1 MPADK
6 SNRGG
11 ARPNAGRK
19 PGAVNKAT
27 KAAME
32 MAEATGVMP
41 LQFMLDR
48 MRDDQAPIADR
59 MDMAKAAAPYVHAK
73 LSSIDHSSSD
83 GSMTPAQLTPAE
95 RKARIAELEAKP
107 RDRSGAS

>member
-1 MPADK
+1 MSPDK

-27 KAAME
+27 KAARE

-41 LQFMLDR
+41 LQFMLER
-48 MRDDQAPIADR
+48 MRDGQAPIADR

-83 GSMTPAQLTPAE
+83 GSMTPPSTIQIVGV
-95 RKARIAELEAKP
+95 RAKHDDP
-107 RDRSGAS
+107 GGDSPT